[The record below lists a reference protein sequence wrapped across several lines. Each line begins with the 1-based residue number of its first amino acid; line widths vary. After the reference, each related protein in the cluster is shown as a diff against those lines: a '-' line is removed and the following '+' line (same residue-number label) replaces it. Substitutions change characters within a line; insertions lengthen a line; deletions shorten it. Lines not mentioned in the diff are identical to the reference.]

1 MDKSSLKVEKLNQ
14 LSGRPVYVDLIRTT
28 AIVGVILLHAAG
40 SWITN
45 PQQMNALN
53 FLGVASWTVVDIY
66 QSIARICV
74 PLFIMLTG
82 ALLLQPEKTES
93 ISSFFKKR
101 WARIGLPFLFWG
113 AAYFVWDFLVIKIPF
128 TSGAI
133 IQGILNGPYT
143 QFWYLY
149 VLIGLYLLTPVLRIF
164 LAKADQTTTKYLIV
178 LSFLGLA
185 IAPVLSSV
193 VPYTLNSNVF
203 TITGYIGYF
212 VLGLYL
218 LTVKTRSKTLLIL
231 VFLGISLTAA
241 FTYVLA
247 ATIGGTNMYLFQ
259 QYFSPTVILASV
271 AVFMLLLK
279 IQPPSFNGDCSNSPQ
294 VELSKINKLIK
305 VISENTLAI
314 FLFHV
319 MLLESLE
326 RGYFGFAINSL
337 TLNPI
342 IEVPLITVIVLF
354 VSLGVV
360 VLLKKIPYVE
370 KLIG

>member
-1 MDKSSLKVEKLNQ
+1 MDKDSLKVEKLNQ
-14 LSGRPVYVDLIRTT
+14 LSGRPVYVDLIRAT

-40 SWITN
+40 SWITT

-53 FLGVASWTVVDIY
+53 FLGGASWIVVDIY
-66 QSIARICV
+66 QSLARICV

-93 ISSFFKKR
+93 LSAFFKKR

-128 TSGAI
+128 TSGTI
-133 IQGILNGPYT
+133 IQGVLNGPYT

-149 VLIGLYLLTPVLRIF
+149 VLVGLYLLTPILRLF
-164 LAKADQTTTKYLIV
+164 LAKADRTIMKYFIV
-178 LSFLGLA
+178 FSFLGLA
-185 IAPVLSSV
+185 IAPVLSSLT
-193 VPYTLNSNVF
+193 PYTLNSNVF
-203 TITGYIGYF
+203 TITGYAGYF

-218 LTVKTRSKTLLIL
+218 LTVKIRLRTLMISM
-231 VFLGISLTAA
+231 FLGITLTAF

-247 ATIGGTNMYLFQ
+247 VTVGGTKMYLFQ
-259 QYFSPTVILASV
+259 QYFSPTVILASI

-279 IQPPSFNGDCSNSPQ
+279 IRPPFFDRNCSLPQ
-294 VELSKINKLIK
+294 VKLSKINKLII
-305 VISENTLAI
+305 VIGENTLAI

-326 RGYFGFAINSL
+326 RGYFGFAIDRL

-342 IEVPLITVIVLF
+342 IEVPLITTIVLF

-370 KLIG
+370 KLVG